1 MQTVSATVVSPEQ
14 AFTFLEG
21 GKVIKTGG
29 TASLRVRWIENPLGQ
44 INVLLDDL
52 DDSYML
58 LACARD

>member
-14 AFTFLEG
+14 AFMFLEG
-21 GKVIKTGG
+21 GKVIKTDG
-29 TASLRVRWIENPLGQ
+29 TAFLRVRWIENPLGQ

-58 LACARD
+58 LACACD